1 MSNSPEHPLLEVRD
15 LAVTFDSAEG
25 PVEAVRGVSLD
36 VAPGEVLGVVG
47 ESGSGKSVTMLAAMG
62 LLPHTA
68 SVSGSVRFR
77 GDEILGLPTEELREY
92 RGRRIGMIFQDPLT
106 SLNPVLT
113 LGQQI
118 GGAIAAHKGRKD
130 TAAHNGGKEAGGRAR
145 RKDKATRRTSVLR
158 DEAIE
163 LLDLVSIPEPERRVD
178 SYPHELSGGMRQR
191 AMIALAMSNEPDVL
205 IADEPTTALD
215 VTIQAQILDVLRT
228 IQEQRGLGIVLI
240 THDLGVVA
248 GMADKLVVMYGG
260 RVVEQGT
267 VAEVFA
273 ATRHPYTRG
282 LIGCLP
288 RLDRRDVPITPIAG
302 VPPSAFSLPSGCAF
316 HPRCPVAIDV
326 CMVEDPRLQSS
337 GAVESACH
345 RRDELED
352 PSFGLT
358 AVPPPARRAGATEAS
373 DRADTEQSDR
383 ADNGDRASDRPI
395 LEIRDL
401 RKHFDVR
408 STGLLRRVIGRVDA
422 VSDVS
427 FDLHRGQI
435 LSLVGESGCGKST
448 TGRSILRLIEPDG
461 GTVRFDGEDV
471 LAKPASEM
479 RRLRRDLQI
488 VFQDPYSSLNPR
500 MRVGEIIA
508 EPLIVHGME
517 KAEAATRADEL
528 LELVQLRPEFRSRFP
543 HEFSGGQRQRI
554 SLARS
559 LALDPDVLV
568 LDEPVSALDVSVQAG
583 IIELL
588 DDLRRRFDLAIVFIA
603 HDLSV
608 VRHIS
613 DVVGVMYLGRIV
625 ELGSNTEVFDNPSHP
640 YTQALLSAVPIPDP
654 SVERARTRI
663 LLEGDVPSG
672 IDPPSGCRFR
682 TRCWKAE
689 DRCSTEQPELV
700 DRGDGHPVAC
710 HFAGAETI
718 VHS

>member
-1 MSNSPEHPLLEVRD
+1 
-15 LAVTFDSAEG
+15 
-25 PVEAVRGVSLD
+25 
-36 VAPGEVLGVVG
+36 
-47 ESGSGKSVTMLAAMG
+47 
-62 LLPHTA
+62 
-68 SVSGSVRFR
+68 
-77 GDEILGLPTEELREY
+77 
-92 RGRRIGMIFQDPLT
+92 
-106 SLNPVLT
+106 
-113 LGQQI
+113 
-118 GGAIAAHKGRKD
+118 
-130 TAAHNGGKEAGGRAR
+130 
-145 RKDKATRRTSVLR
+145 
-158 DEAIE
+158 
-163 LLDLVSIPEPERRVD
+163 
-178 SYPHELSGGMRQR
+178 
-191 AMIALAMSNEPDVL
+191 MIALAMSNEPDVL

-288 RLDRRDVPITPIAG
+288 RLDRP
-302 VPPSAFSLPSGCAF
+302 
-316 HPRCPVAIDV
+316 
-326 CMVEDPRLQSS
+326 
-337 GAVESACH
+337 
-345 RRDELED
+345 
-352 PSFGLT
+352 
-358 AVPPPARRAGATEAS
+358 VPPPTRRELPGDASTQDQFDQAS
-373 DRADTEQSDR
+373 DPDQTDQSE
-383 ADNGDRASDRPI
+383 RPI

-517 KAEAATRADEL
+517 KAEAETRADEL
-528 LELVQLRPEFRSRFP
+528 LELVQLRPEFRARFP

-625 ELGSNTEVFDNPSHP
+625 EFGSNTEVFDNPSHP

-710 HFAGAETI
+710 HFAGAEAI